1 MDKVLS
7 GFASVGRWLRR
18 EVDAARPVFIFF
30 LIAFL
35 LLLSIIKLVLVN
47 FSVGTVA
54 LLPKAIV
61 GALFAAKAVLILD
74 ETPFAHHLDRYRR
87 IVAVTA
93 KTLLYG
99 AITLMLGYLERYIEA
114 LHRTHH
120 LEAAAQY
127 VAQQASIY
135 KLLAWALGIT
145 VIFAMYFALAE
156 ISEYLGKGKLREIF
170 FESPK
175 TATAS
180 SGTRTAI

>member
-1 MDKVLS
+1 MLS
-7 GFASVGRWLRR
+7 GFASVGRWFVR

-35 LLLSIIKLVLVN
+35 LLLSIIKLVLEN
-47 FSVGTVA
+47 FSVDVVA
-54 LLPKAIV
+54 LPKAIV

-74 ETPFAHHLDRYRR
+74 ETPFARHLDRYRR
-87 IVAVTA
+87 IVAVVA

-99 AITLMLGYLERYIEA
+99 TITLLLGYLERYIEA

-156 ISEYLGKGKLREIF
+156 ISDYLGKGKLREIF

-175 TATAS
+175 TATPG
-180 SGTRTAI
+180 SGTRTAL